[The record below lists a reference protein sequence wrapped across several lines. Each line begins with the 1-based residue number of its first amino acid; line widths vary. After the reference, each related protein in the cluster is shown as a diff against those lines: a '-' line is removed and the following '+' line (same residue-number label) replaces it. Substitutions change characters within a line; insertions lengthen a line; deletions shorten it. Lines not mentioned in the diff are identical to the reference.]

1 MYLVTAEKVYC
12 ISFLLLILDSNMMI
26 WVRKR
31 GAHGERFNYSNSIYG
46 GYIYIEDN
54 WTKMCAVTESVYV
67 MFAPCIC
74 AHAWIYPQSCPRP
87 FACSVRIW
95 HCHAGIVAVFWR
107 QGSISFIAALI
118 NGWIIVKAIV
128 VMSIINRATD
138 EEKMAF
144 TVIAHRAT
152 PAKVWTCGCSRRF
165 KDLHCT
171 SSSEITTVRH
181 VGGWRLGLL

>member
-1 MYLVTAEKVYC
+1 MYVKFGNC
-12 ISFLLLILDSNMMI
+12 WDMLLNGGMMGVSNHLTIAILYM
-26 WVRKR
+26 V
-31 GAHGERFNYSNSIYG
+31 G
-46 GYIYIEDN
+46 IYIEDN

-118 NGWIIVKAIV
+118 NGSIIVKAIV

-138 EEKMAF
+138 KENLAF

-181 VGGWRLGLL
+181 VVGWRLGFL